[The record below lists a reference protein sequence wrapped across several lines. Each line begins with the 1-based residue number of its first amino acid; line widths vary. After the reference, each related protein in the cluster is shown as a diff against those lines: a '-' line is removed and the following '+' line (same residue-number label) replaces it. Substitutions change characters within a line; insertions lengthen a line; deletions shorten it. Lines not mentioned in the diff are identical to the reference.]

1 MIEIF
6 GHIIMN
12 FFKDFLVLSKAT
24 LKIELFEKIQLIIQF
39 YKKLKSEYFITNKIN
54 SSNK

>member
-1 MIEIF
+1 MK
-6 GHIIMN
+6 

-54 SSNK
+54 SNNK

>member
-54 SSNK
+54 SNNK